1 LSTLAARHKLIK
13 KIKDEKFDEEKLH
26 RYTLLTQIGAKD
38 FQAAVID
45 NDDNRL
51 IYFEDYVLNEINSP
65 KDLSAALKGLY
76 ESHENLMAGFWKS
89 VKVSF
94 KNSKFVHVPAPLF
107 LEEAAAEYLSFN
119 AVVDAQQETVHYCR
133 NRLTDAVTVYAV
145 QRELTEYLEAVYANS
160 SLERYHQSAALIEG
174 VLAGANTV
182 EGQPLYV
189 YVDRFKLHILWVKEG
204 KLVYYNQFL
213 IKQFSDYGK
222 SIILVMTALGL
233 NQESTPVVLW
243 GYIGKNSPH
252 YQEFIKYVRNV
263 GFGDRPKHIKFGYL
277 FDEVQDHH
285 FFDIF
290 SLHLLAP

>member
-1 LSTLAARHKLIK
+1 MSAVASRHKLIK

-38 FQAAVID
+38 FQTAVID
-45 NDDNRL
+45 NDDDRL
-51 IYFEDYVLNEINSP
+51 IFFEDYVLSEINSP
-65 KDLSAALKGLY
+65 QDLVTALKALY

-94 KNSKFVHVPAPLF
+94 KNSKFVQVPAPLF
-107 LEEAAAEYLSFN
+107 LEEAAAEYLAFN
-119 AVVDAQQETVHYCR
+119 AVVDPLKEVTLFCR
-133 NRLTDAVTVYAV
+133 NQMTDAVTVYAV
-145 QRELTEYLEAVYANS
+145 QRELTEYLDGVYANTQ
-160 SLERYHQSAALIEG
+160 LEHYHQSAALIEG
-174 VLAGANTV
+174 VLAGAAKR

-189 YVDRFKLHILWVKEG
+189 YVDRFKLHIIWVRDG

-213 IKQFSDYGK
+213 IKQFTDYAR
-222 SIILVMTALGL
+222 SIMLVMNALGL

-263 GFGDRPKHIKFGYL
+263 GFGERPKHIKFGYL

-285 FFDIF
+285 FFDLF
-290 SLHLLAP
+290 SLHLLTA